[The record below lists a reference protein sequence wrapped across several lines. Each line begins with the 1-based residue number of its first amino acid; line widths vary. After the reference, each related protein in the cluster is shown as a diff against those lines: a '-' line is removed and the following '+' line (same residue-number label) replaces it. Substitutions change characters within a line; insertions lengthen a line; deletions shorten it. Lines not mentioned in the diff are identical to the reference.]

1 MKRSL
6 FFKSLPGSLLA
17 VPAAALMLGAAHGAT
32 FGFNYQTGWSA
43 YNPNYSYSTTGFAV
57 TAKAFGV
64 DAVNWYNDT
73 PVEFNTRPATESI
86 NPTNMPALLVNWTA
100 GTLYSSG
107 IGNLNPDATTPGYVT
122 PGNDEVTWSY
132 LSSFS
137 AGLGDSAWTVD
148 ISGLATD
155 FPSGYVVQTIS
166 AIGGGTGHPAPTNI
180 ADVTLISA
188 LNNSTQ
194 TMAYTTWRAVGGYYD
209 NTALS
214 TVGLSASST
223 TLTNDSIQLSGVAI
237 TNAVFS
243 SPTWPVLCGFII
255 TDKPVIS
262 RNPIG
267 STVGTTAAFSLTATV
282 VGIPP
287 LHYQW
292 RTNGIPIPGATAATY
307 SVASASPGDSGTYDL
322 VVTNTMG
329 GATSAVAL
337 VTVIGTPAIT
347 AGIQSNTNYYNLDQF
362 FFITTAGAQ
371 PMSYQWLRNGT
382 AIPGAT
388 SASLAITNLQASDSG
403 STFKVIVTN
412 SLGAATSS
420 VATLTVTSPPY
431 DGFNYPDGS
440 LTGRGAGSSWGG
452 PWVNSGP
459 PNYNGDNSVAQ
470 PSLAYMDA
478 SYQLATVGGAVQVA
492 ASGSQD
498 FDDIRALTGKIG
510 GSGTVYVSF
519 LGQMNY
525 DAAGIELVEDA
536 GTNSYSRLFLGVPL
550 YATTWGFGWYP
561 TATLSSTPRADLS
574 FLVYRL
580 DFTPTDTQ
588 VRLYINPTLSS
599 EPVSATLAGSAG
611 WFQFNKV
618 RIVAR
623 QHANLNVGQ
632 IDELRIGGTWAAI
645 APAVPRTDPPTIP
658 KDLAGISS
666 SVYVGGVVTMSI
678 AAAGGPPLHYQWKL
692 NGTMPIGTDS
702 PTLSRSGVL
711 LSESGDYSCVVT
723 NTHGSASSASNHIT
737 VVTPPDSYT
746 MQVALDVPSA
756 YWPLNEAAAPTAY
769 DYSSHGNDGMQN
781 GGLTPGGVGPRPPA
795 FAGFSAGNPAYQ
807 FDGASSFVDC
817 GTGPALSGTTDFTL
831 EAWINTAGPVY
842 GYTNCFILQQRG
854 SGIAGEYMFYVNE
867 NGTLQFAVYNGGYQF
882 NFGSPSAGKLVN
894 DGHWHHVVAVRA
906 GTSGVIYIDGSAAAG
921 ASGPAAILNPAYPV
935 AIGYDVRDN
944 SSYFNGWMCGV
955 AIYNAAL
962 SAATIQTH
970 YAVGK
975 TGSIPPNFNAPTLNN
990 GQLTISWTGTGT
1002 LLQSTNVALPMSQWT
1017 PTPNNPTSPYNVTP
1031 AAGGPRSFYRLK
1043 Q

>member
-6 FFKSLPGSLLA
+6 YSKFLKGSLLA
-17 VPAAALMLGAAHGAT
+17 VPAAAMMLGASHGAT
-32 FGFNYQTGWSA
+32 LGIHWQVDWSK
-43 YNPNYSYSTTGFAV
+43 YNPQYSYSTSGWIVTGN
-57 TAKAFGV
+57 AFGV
-64 DAVNWYNDT
+64 EPANW
-73 PVEFNTRPATESI
+73 FNAPQVPFATSATDSGVPS
-86 NPTNMPALLVNWTA
+86 NLGNALISWSFDWI
-100 GTLYSSG
+100 YSTG
-107 IGNLNPDATTPGYVT
+107 IGNLNPDATTPAVLT
-122 PGNDEVTWSY
+122 PGNDQVTWTVIEGNGNNTNASP
-132 LSSFS
+132 
-137 AGLGDSAWTVD
+137 WTVEV
-148 ISGLATD
+148 SGLANY
-155 FPSGYVVQTIS
+155 FPSGFMVQTVS
-166 AIGGGTGHPAPTNI
+166 ARGGGTGKPASMSIGDVSVAWNSGASSNI
-180 ADVTLISA
+180 LS
-188 LNNSTQ
+188 
-194 TMAYTTWRAVGGYYD
+194 YTTWRAIGGYYD
-209 NTALS
+209 STALS
-214 TVGLSASST
+214 TVGLSSSST
-223 TLTNDSIQLSGVAI
+223 VITND
-237 TNAVFS
+237 AVKLTTAVPWTVD
-243 SPTWPVLCGFII
+243 SPLAAAII
-255 TDKPVIS
+255 TDQPVIT
-262 RNPIG
+262 RDPIG
-267 STVGTTAAFSLTATV
+267 STVGSAASFSLTATV
-282 VGIPP
+282 IGIPT
-287 LHYQW
+287 LRYQW

-347 AGIQSNTNYYNLDQF
+347 AGIQSDTNYYNLDQF

-478 SYQLATVGGAVQVA
+478 SYELATVGGAVQVA

-599 EPVSATLAGSAG
+599 EPLSATLAGSAG

-645 APAVPRTDPPTIP
+645 APAVPRTDPPSIT

-692 NGTMPIGTDS
+692 NGTTPIGTDS

-746 MQVALDVPSA
+746 MQVALDGPSA

-795 FAGFSAGNPAYQ
+795 FAGFSAGNAAYQ
-807 FDGASSFVDC
+807 FDGASSSVDC

-975 TGSIPPNFNAPTLNN
+975 TGSAPANFNAPTLNN
-990 GQLTISWTGTGT
+990 GQLTISWTGTAT
-1002 LLQSTNVALPMSQWT
+1002 LLQSTNAALPMSQWT